1 VQRRRS
7 LVAVPTSNPPPL
19 LHGFDPT
26 LLLVLNLV
34 GTFVFGL
41 SGGMAGVRKQLD
53 LFGAV
58 VLAVVVGIA
67 GGTIRD
73 VLIGTPPATF
83 RDWRYLAV
91 AGGAGLVTTL
101 AHPAINRLQRPID
114 ALDAAGLA
122 LFCVTGAATALAHR
136 LGVVDAVILGAI
148 TGIGGGMLRDILV
161 GEIPTVLRG
170 GLYAIPAL
178 IGAAIVVVAFKAG
191 ARTLIFPIVGATV
204 CFVMRM
210 VGLRYGLGLPSA
222 AGVAVTRMPHLRRG
236 SRVEGESDGRDD
248 EAPPTDR
255 QPTEQEPG

>member
-1 VQRRRS
+1 MPS
-7 LVAVPTSNPPPL
+7 PPPL
-19 LHGFDPT
+19 RGFDPT

-73 VLIGTPPATF
+73 LLIGVPPATF

-91 AGGAGLVTTL
+91 AGGAGVVTSL
-101 AHPAINRLQRPID
+101 AHPTINRLQRPID
-114 ALDAAGLA
+114 ALDAGGLA

-136 LGVVDAVILGAI
+136 LGVAESVILGAI
-148 TGIGGGMLRDILV
+148 TGIGGGMVRDVLV

-178 IGAAIVVVAFKAG
+178 VGAGIVVAAYRAG
-191 ARTLIFPIVGATV
+191 DHTVTFPIVGAGV
-204 CFVMRM
+204 CFLMRM
-210 VGLRYGLGLPSA
+210 AGLRYGLGLPRA
-222 AGVAVTRMPHLRRG
+222 DRVAVTSLPRRLG
-236 SRVEGESDGRDD
+236 RRRAESD
-248 EAPPTDR
+248 
-255 QPTEQEPG
+255 

>member
-1 VQRRRS
+1 MAS
-7 LVAVPTSNPPPL
+7 PPL
-19 LHGFDPT
+19 LEGFNPT

-53 LFGAV
+53 LFGAM

-73 VLIGTPPATF
+73 VLIGIPPQTF

-91 AGGAGLVTTL
+91 AAGAGLLTAV

-122 LFCVTGAATALAHR
+122 LFCVTGAATALTHR
-136 LGVVDAVILGAI
+136 LGVVDSIILGAI
-148 TGIGGGMLRDILV
+148 TGIGGGMLRDVLV

-178 IGAAIVVVAFKAG
+178 VGAGIVVVAYHAG
-191 ARTLIFPIVGATV
+191 DHTLVFPIVGAMA
-204 CFVMRM
+204 CFLMRM
-210 VGLRYGLGLPSA
+210 AGLRYGIGLPRADS
-222 AGVAVTRMPHLRRG
+222 VAVTSILRPHRRRPGENGG
-236 SRVEGESDGRDD
+236 SDKQQEQ
-248 EAPPTDR
+248 ATD
-255 QPTEQEPG
+255 QPTGEQSPVRLPKR

>member
-1 VQRRRS
+1 MAS
-7 LVAVPTSNPPPL
+7 PPL
-19 LHGFDPT
+19 LEGFNPT

-53 LFGAV
+53 LFGAM

-73 VLIGTPPATF
+73 VLIGIPPQTF

-91 AGGAGLVTTL
+91 AAGAGLLTAV

-122 LFCVTGAATALAHR
+122 LFCVTGAATALTHR
-136 LGVVDAVILGAI
+136 LGVVDSIILGAI
-148 TGIGGGMLRDILV
+148 TGIGGGMLRDVLV

-178 IGAAIVVVAFKAG
+178 VGAGIVVVAYHAG
-191 ARTLIFPIVGATV
+191 DHTLVVPDRRCHGVLPDAYGRLA
-204 CFVMRM
+204 
-210 VGLRYGLGLPSA
+210 LRHRSPPRGQ
-222 AGVAVTRMPHLRRG
+222 RRG
-236 SRVEGESDGRDD
+236 HEHPPPSP
-248 EAPPTDR
+248 APPRGERWQRQATRAGDRPAHRRTIAREVAKEVTD
-255 QPTEQEPG
+255 PA

>member
-1 VQRRRS
+1 MAS
-7 LVAVPTSNPPPL
+7 PPL
-19 LHGFDPT
+19 LAGFDPT

-41 SGGMAGVRKQLD
+41 SGGLAGVRKQLD

-73 VLIGTPPATF
+73 LLIGVPPQTF

-91 AGGAGLVTTL
+91 AGGAGLLTTL

-114 ALDAAGLA
+114 VLDAAGLA

-136 LGVVDAVILGAI
+136 LGAAESIILGAI
-148 TGIGGGMLRDILV
+148 TGIGGGMVRDVLV
-161 GEIPTVLRG
+161 REIPTVLRG

-178 IGAAIVVVAFKAG
+178 VGAGIVVSAYKAG
-191 ARTLIFPIVGATV
+191 DRTLIFPIVGAAV
-204 CFVMRM
+204 CFLMRM
-210 VGLRYGLGLPSA
+210 AALRYGLGLPRA
-222 AGVAVTRMPHLRRG
+222 DNVAVAGMCRR
-236 SRVEGESDGRDD
+236 RVHAGEGEGH
-248 EAPPTDR
+248 
-255 QPTEQEPG
+255 